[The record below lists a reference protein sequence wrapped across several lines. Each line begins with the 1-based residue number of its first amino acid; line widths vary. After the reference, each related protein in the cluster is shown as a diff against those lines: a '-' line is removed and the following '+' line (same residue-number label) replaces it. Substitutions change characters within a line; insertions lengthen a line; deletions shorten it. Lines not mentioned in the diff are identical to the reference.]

1 MYILLI
7 FQGSWHAFFVWLLH
21 QFFSYMSDTSDWS
34 VIGVE
39 FFACI
44 KILRPLFVQ
53 YQICPQG
60 IGLCPWNL
68 SQSFSLNSV
77 FSESPND
84 KKFHFWENVIKHWGA
99 SLTHLAREQKQAMSR
114 RVFVAKFPIS
124 PSSQLIRQDL
134 ADLVIHYNNPI
145 FLAVSLG
152 SGSFTSSNFESEH
165 TSFVSLIA
173 IQSLDQSLDRAL
185 DKSVDRILWQI
196 LLTVR
201 KKVQGPFRVHSGSL
215 TFLIQRSFGSPTYTI
230 IILIFI
236 KCTKRSILAQR
247 FSNKYKAVVAHSK
260 GGKRELASKQFGCHW
275 ICWLHLH
282 RFLHPQIDLT

>member
-21 QFFSYMSDTSDWS
+21 QCFCYMSDTSDWS

-77 FSESPND
+77 FSDSPND
-84 KKFHFWENVIKHWGA
+84 KRFHFWENVTKHWGA
-99 SLTHLAREQKQAMSR
+99 TLTHLAREQKQAMSG

-152 SGSFTSSNFESEH
+152 SGSFTSYKH
-165 TSFVSLIA
+165 TSAVSLTKVWREPRR
-173 IQSLDQSLDRAL
+173 QNC
-185 DKSVDRILWQI
+185 WQN
-196 LLTVR
+196 LLTSIVDSYR
-201 KKVQGPFRVHSGSL
+201 EKWFKGHSESIQGLSPF
-215 TFLIQRSFGSPTYTI
+215 
-230 IILIFI
+230 
-236 KCTKRSILAQR
+236 
-247 FSNKYKAVVAHSK
+247 
-260 GGKRELASKQFGCHW
+260 
-275 ICWLHLH
+275 
-282 RFLHPQIDLT
+282 